1 VVQAAGVV
9 GVQVRHD
16 HLAHV
21 GWREAERL
29 DPWADLLRRG
39 HLLADPE
46 AEVEVP
52 GREVAALHRLRG
64 LAGIDE
70 DEAVGVLDQPR
81 EDRQRLGEAAV
92 AEGDRDARRSGALA
106 RTLALLDRDRP
117 GLQGVDA
124 HQVEIA
130 RMSASVRSSARRRFS
145 GPPVTRK
152 R

>member
-16 HLAHV
+16 HLAHI

-39 HLLADPE
+39 HLLPDPE

-52 GREVAALHRLRG
+52 RREVAGVHRPRG
-64 LAGIDE
+64 LAGVDD

-92 AEGDRDARRSGALA
+92 GKRQGDPHRSGALA
-106 RTLALLDRDRP
+106 RALALLDRDCP

-124 HQVEIA
+124 HQVATA
-130 RMSASVRSSARRRFS
+130 RMSASVRSSARRRLS
-145 GPPVTRK
+145 GPPVMRK